1 MMMLKRENKYPGKVV
16 VVVNKITL
24 LSTKHTL
31 SLSQISPGLHTPR
44 QQATTQLLLPPS
56 TVYGKEVK
64 GGKGNLSSTDTTHH
78 VKEIWPYRAWPRT
91 QSCQVLP
98 QVSSVKLK

>member
-24 LSTKHTL
+24 LSTKHSLHILPL

-64 GGKGNLSSTDTTHH
+64 EVRVISHPPTRHTT
-78 VKEIWPYRAWPRT
+78 
-91 QSCQVLP
+91 
-98 QVSSVKLK
+98 

>member
-24 LSTKHTL
+24 LSTKHSLHTL

-64 GGKGNLSSTDTTHH
+64 EVRVISHPPTRHTT
-78 VKEIWPYRAWPRT
+78 
-91 QSCQVLP
+91 
-98 QVSSVKLK
+98 